1 MILIWRKSLHL
12 DNSIAIINKM
22 KLVVI
27 TLLLS
32 LNLAAQSNNVLNY
45 KKQLLKFVPKNFE
58 ILDTIKGN
66 LNNDSFDDYILVL
79 KKKKWRCCFKLWW
92 W

>member
-1 MILIWRKSLHL
+1 M

-79 KKKKWRCCFKLWW
+79 KKKK
-92 W
+92 